1 MLLRS
6 LQVCHPIVQ
15 ASSHRIRITLC
26 LQTQVQTCAVTYPST
41 VLIDFWYKTYSG
53 TALVEK
59 NWKLVG
65 DNLDLTVK
73 VRDMRLDNPNQ
84 QYHFFHTIAVQDRIS
99 TAHLD
104 DSRPQQ
110 LVSNLS
116 TSDFVPSSS
125 DYERLRSDLTVL
137 VSRIVVAELSAFQF
151 MSKAVPDHILH
162 DYSREMARPS
172 VVVGYYNYSTKVTTF
187 SIFKVLCFHLKLPL
201 GVILKNE
208 NINGEMIEIMETLH
222 QYVPTKNVGSSIEI
236 AEHYLFGGDQLTCAR
251 ARSAKRHRQDSATAI
266 ERLEGLLPVIE
277 DWHTKMCLF
286 EVCMLMVL
294 PCFDLISKFAKT
306 ASTLI

>member
-73 VRDMRLDNPNQ
+73 VRDMCLDNPNQ

-99 TAHLD
+99 TAQLD

-110 LVSNLS
+110 LV
-116 TSDFVPSSS
+116 TSALLILFHPA
-125 DYERLRSDLTVL
+125 LTTNDCA
-137 VSRIVVAELSAFQF
+137 VS
-151 MSKAVPDHILH
+151 
-162 DYSREMARPS
+162 
-172 VVVGYYNYSTKVTTF
+172 
-187 SIFKVLCFHLKLPL
+187 
-201 GVILKNE
+201 
-208 NINGEMIEIMETLH
+208 
-222 QYVPTKNVGSSIEI
+222 
-236 AEHYLFGGDQLTCAR
+236 
-251 ARSAKRHRQDSATAI
+251 
-266 ERLEGLLPVIE
+266 
-277 DWHTKMCLF
+277 
-286 EVCMLMVL
+286 
-294 PCFDLISKFAKT
+294 
-306 ASTLI
+306 